1 LRQPYLV
8 HHLLEES
15 TLRAPDRP
23 FVIHEGRV
31 GSYGEI
37 AARAHAWA
45 ALLAREGLRRGDRV
59 GLLARNGRLYV
70 EAYYGIL
77 RAGGIAVPLNTALD
91 GRGVRALLSDCGARK
106 LIAGPGF
113 RPVVQAGVRAL
124 EDLDQV
130 IGTDDACA
138 AAQAAGVPCLGV
150 EAVDHAAGLPAPAG
164 PPVDL
169 DVASIIYT
177 SGSTGHPRG
186 ATLSHRNIC
195 TNTASIVRYL
205 ELTADDRVL
214 AVLPF
219 YYVYGKSLLNTHAAA
234 GGSVV
239 IENRFL
245 FPNTALDTLEHE
257 RCTGLSGVP
266 STFAILLNRSNLAER
281 RLEHLR
287 YLTQAGGPMSP
298 EHTRRLLELLPRQR
312 LFIMYG
318 ATEASARLSYLD
330 PSELSGRIGSIGKAI
345 PNVEL
350 RVLKEDG
357 SEAGPGE
364 VGEIVARGS
373 NIMSGYWNDP
383 QETARV
389 LGPEGYHT
397 GDLARRDDEGFLYVV
412 GRKKDMIKT
421 GAHRVS
427 AKEIEEAIVEHQDV
441 HEAAVIGEPDEMLGE
456 IVSAYVVFLSP
467 DDGQREDLLGFLKKR
482 LPAYKVPGRIHQLGE
497 LPKNESGKIMK
508 QALRTAAEAR
518 VGTGPP
524 SEEGS

>member
-1 LRQPYLV
+1 VRQPFLV

-15 TLRAPDRP
+15 ARRGPERP
-23 FVIHEGRV
+23 FVVHEGRTA
-31 GSYGEI
+31 SYGET
-37 AARAHAWA
+37 AARAEAWA
-45 ALLAREGLRRGDRV
+45 TLLADEGIRRGDRV
-59 GLLARNGRLYV
+59 ALLARNGNLYV

-91 GRGVRALLSDCGARK
+91 GRGVRALLADCGARK
-106 LIAGPGF
+106 LVAGQGF
-113 RPVVQAGVRAL
+113 RPVVETGVEGL
-124 EDLDQV
+124 EGLDQV
-130 IGTDDACA
+130 IGTPDACA
-138 AAQAAGVPCLGV
+138 AAEAAGVPGLSV
-150 EAVDHAAGLPAPAG
+150 EAVGDAAGRSAPSG
-164 PPVDL
+164 PGIDL

-177 SGSTGHPRG
+177 SGSTGRPRG

-195 TNTASIVRYL
+195 ANTASIVRYL
-205 ELTADDRVL
+205 ELSPEDRVL

-234 GGSVV
+234 GGAVV

-245 FPNTALDTLEHE
+245 FPNTALDTLEQQ

-298 EHTRRLLELLPRQR
+298 EHTRRLLELLPRQK
-312 LFIMYG
+312 LFVMYG

-330 PSELSGRIGSIGKAI
+330 PAELPGRIGSIGKAI

-350 RVLKEDG
+350 RVLEEDG
-357 SEAGPGE
+357 SEADVDE

-383 QETARV
+383 EETERV

-397 GDLARRDDEGFLYVV
+397 GDLARRDAEGFLYVV

-421 GAHRVS
+421 GAHRIS
-427 AKEIEEAIVEHQDV
+427 AKEIEEAIVEHPAV

-456 IVSAYVVFLSP
+456 IVSAYVVFQDASN
-467 DDGQREDLLGFLKKR
+467 GQRDELMGFLKRR
-482 LPAYKVPGRIHQLGE
+482 LPAYKVPGKLQQLPE

-508 QALRTAAEAR
+508 QALRSAAETR
-518 VGTGPP
+518 VGPGPP
-524 SEEGS
+524 PEEGR